1 LETESLSD
9 ADRTTANVDI
19 LGIVETEFV
28 SLEQMF
34 AGLELLKTEKD
45 RLSAAVQNLIA
56 EETRTLGDDAAE
68 SVIVKK
74 LIELRARR
82 DVQSARLISIQDKIK
97 GQTADL
103 AVQGETVRRVF
114 ARVVGQLWVARQ
126 ARATAILT
134 ELFGGPI
141 RLRTAGRI
149 ELRQLIDQM
158 LLMRTLKDIDNRVS
172 HSIDDQEQEIMALQR
187 SRIWL
192 AEIRDLVTSEP
203 GLVLRNVQTKQPI
216 EQPAR
221 EMATA

>member
-1 LETESLSD
+1 
-9 ADRTTANVDI
+9 
-19 LGIVETEFV
+19 
-28 SLEQMF
+28 
-34 AGLELLKTEKD
+34 
-45 RLSAAVQNLIA
+45 
-56 EETRTLGDDAAE
+56 
-68 SVIVKK
+68 
-74 LIELRARR
+74 
-82 DVQSARLISIQDKIK
+82 
-97 GQTADL
+97 
-103 AVQGETVRRVF
+103 
-114 ARVVGQLWVARQ
+114 VARQ

>member
-103 AVQGETVRRVF
+103 AVQGE
-114 ARVVGQLWVARQ
+114 
-126 ARATAILT
+126 
-134 ELFGGPI
+134 LFGGCSPGWWGNSGW
-141 RLRTAGRI
+141 RD
-149 ELRQLIDQM
+149 RQG
-158 LLMRTLKDIDNRVS
+158 
-172 HSIDDQEQEIMALQR
+172 QR
-187 SRIWL
+187 QS
-192 AEIRDLVTSEP
+192 
-203 GLVLRNVQTKQPI
+203 
-216 EQPAR
+216 
-221 EMATA
+221 